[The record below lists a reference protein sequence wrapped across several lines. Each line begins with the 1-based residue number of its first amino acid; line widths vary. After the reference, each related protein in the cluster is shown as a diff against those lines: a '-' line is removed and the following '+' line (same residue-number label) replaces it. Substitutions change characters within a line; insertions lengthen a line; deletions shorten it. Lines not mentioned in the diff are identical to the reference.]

1 MRETIVII
9 ERTGRQAGEFYPIAL
24 RQLGANAMQTSDMAA
39 AVDYL
44 KRSTLAF
51 EAHQPQHP
59 MRAIAHRWLGRGC
72 TTLDDFPA
80 AERELRRSI
89 SLRPGQADLRDSGV
103 ALARFSL
110 GELFVRAGRFEAADT
125 ELAQSLAITE
135 ARLGSRHRAA
145 ALVHGVLSVAQYQL
159 GRDEG
164 SRASLAAALDIARS
178 DTSRQVGNAMDR
190 TQVALAQ
197 VALGDG
203 RAAEALVHAQ
213 AAAQRWQRG
222 WHSARR
228 WSAAATPPTK
238 HAWPTLPCSRP
249 VPTKRPRPRRSAA
262 R

>member
-1 MRETIVII
+1 
-9 ERTGRQAGEFYPIAL
+9 
-24 RQLGANAMQTSDMAA
+24 
-39 AVDYL
+39 
-44 KRSTLAF
+44 
-51 EAHQPQHP
+51 
-59 MRAIAHRWLGRGC
+59 MRAIAHRWLGRGY

-135 ARLGSRHRAA
+135 ARLGSSHRAA

-164 SRASLAAALDIARS
+164 SRASLAAALDIARN

-190 TQVALAQ
+190 TQ

-213 AAAQRWQRG
+213 AAAKRWQRG